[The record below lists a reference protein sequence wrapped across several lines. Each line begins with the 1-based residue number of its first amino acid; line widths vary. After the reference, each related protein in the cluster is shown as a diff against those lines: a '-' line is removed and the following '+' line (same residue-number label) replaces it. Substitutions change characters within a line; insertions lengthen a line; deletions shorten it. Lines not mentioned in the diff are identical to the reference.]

1 MATGNSNIEV
11 RSVNSRGDQKAF
23 MRFPFDLY
31 ASDPNWVP
39 ALQMTERELLNFK
52 PHPFYEYANSAI
64 QCFLAVQAG
73 KIVGR
78 IAAIVDGHHNQF
90 HKEERG
96 MFGFFE
102 SIDDSAVAAAL
113 FDQAKAWFATK
124 NISQLRGPANPSQN
138 HTWGLLVDGYDSK
151 PKFMMTYNKP
161 YYEKLILENGF
172 QKSQDMYAFT
182 GHVSMLESLDPKLQF
197 VVDEAKR
204 RFNVT
209 TRPIDKKNFTADVE
223 NFLRIYNA
231 ALPGQWGFT
240 PMTEAEMKDTAKG
253 LKMLLVPELTTMAEI
268 DGEPVACVF
277 GLLDY
282 NPVIKKIN
290 GKLFPFGFLSL
301 LRSKRKIRDIRLVST
316 NVVPQYQRWGLGLVL
331 LERLVP
337 NVKTWGIETAEFSWV
352 LESNKLSRGTL
363 ERGGAKL
370 EKTYRIYDYEPS

>member
-1 MATGNSNIEV
+1 
-11 RSVNSRGDQKAF
+11 

-31 ASDPNWVP
+31 AGDPHWVP

-52 PHPFYEYANSAI
+52 PHPFYQHANSAI
-64 QCFLAVQAG
+64 QCFLAIQSSKV
-73 KIVGR
+73 VGR
-78 IAAIVDGHHNQF
+78 IAAIVDGHHNEF
-90 HKEERG
+90 HREERG

-151 PKFMMTYNKP
+151 PKFMMTYNKQ

-172 QKSQDMYAFT
+172 QQSQDMYAFT
-182 GHVSMLESLDPKLQF
+182 GHIGMLESLDPKLQF

-204 RFNVT
+204 RFKVT

-268 DGEPVACVF
+268 DGEAVACVF

-282 NPVIKKIN
+282 NPIIKKIN

-301 LRSKRKIRDIRLVST
+301 LRSKRNIRDIRLVST
-316 NVVPQYQRWGLGLVL
+316 NVIPKYQRWGLGLVL

-337 NVKTWGIETAEFSWV
+337 NVKAWGIETAEFSWV
-352 LESNKLSRGTL
+352 LESNKLSRGSL

-370 EKTYRIYDYEPS
+370 EKTYRVYDYEPS

>member
-1 MATGNSNIEV
+1 
-11 RSVNSRGDQKAF
+11 
-23 MRFPFDLY
+23 
-31 ASDPNWVP
+31 
-39 ALQMTERELLNFK
+39 
-52 PHPFYEYANSAI
+52 
-64 QCFLAVQAG
+64 
-73 KIVGR
+73 
-78 IAAIVDGHHNQF
+78 
-90 HKEERG
+90 
-96 MFGFFE
+96 
-102 SIDDSAVAAAL
+102 
-113 FDQAKAWFATK
+113 
-124 NISQLRGPANPSQN
+124 
-138 HTWGLLVDGYDSK
+138 
-151 PKFMMTYNKP
+151 MMTYNKP

-204 RFNVT
+204 RFKVT

-268 DGEPVACVF
+268 DGEAVACVF

-282 NPVIKKIN
+282 NPIIKKIN

-301 LRSKRKIRDIRLVST
+301 LRSKRNIRDIRLVST
-316 NVVPQYQRWGLGLVL
+316 NVIPKYQRWGLGLVL

-337 NVKTWGIETAEFSWV
+337 NVKAWGIETAEFSWV
-352 LESNKLSRGTL
+352 LESNKLSRGSL

-370 EKTYRIYDYEPS
+370 EKTYRVYDYETS

>member
-1 MATGNSNIEV
+1 
-11 RSVNSRGDQKAF
+11 

-31 ASDPNWVP
+31 AGDPHWVP

-52 PHPFYEYANSAI
+52 PHPFYEYENSAI
-64 QCFLAVQAG
+64 QCFLAIQSG
-73 KIVGR
+73 KVVGR
-78 IAAIVDGHHNQF
+78 IAAIVDGHHNAF

-102 SIDDSAVAAAL
+102 VIDDSAVAAAL

-172 QKSQDMYAFT
+172 QKSQDMYAFN

-204 RFNVT
+204 RFKVT

-268 DGEPVACVF
+268 DGEAVACVF

-282 NPVIKKIN
+282 NPVIKKIG

-301 LRSKRKIRDIRLVST
+301 LNSKRKIRDIRLVST

-337 NVKTWGIETAEFSWV
+337 SVKAWGIENAEFSWV

-370 EKTYRIYDYEPS
+370 EKTYRIYDYEPP

>member
-11 RSVNSRGDQKAF
+11 RPVNSRGDQKAF

-31 ASDPNWVP
+31 AGDPHWVP

-52 PHPFYEYANSAI
+52 PHPFYQHANSAI
-64 QCFLAVQAG
+64 QCFLAIQSG
-73 KIVGR
+73 KVVGR
-78 IAAIVDGHHNQF
+78 IAAIVDGHHNEF

-102 SIDDSAVAAAL
+102 SVDDSAVAAAL

-151 PKFMMTYNKP
+151 PKFMMTYNKQ

-172 QKSQDMYAFT
+172 QQSQDMYAFT
-182 GHVSMLESLDPKLQF
+182 GHIGMLESLDPKLQF

-204 RFNVT
+204 RFKVT

-268 DGEPVACVF
+268 DGEAVACVF

-282 NPVIKKIN
+282 NPIIKKIN

-301 LRSKRKIRDIRLVST
+301 LRSKRNIRDIRLVST
-316 NVVPQYQRWGLGLVL
+316 NVIPKYQRWGLGLVL

-337 NVKTWGIETAEFSWV
+337 NVKAWGIETAEFSWV
-352 LESNKLSRGTL
+352 LESNKLSRGSL

-370 EKTYRIYDYEPS
+370 EKTYRVYDYEPS

>member
-11 RSVNSRGDQKAF
+11 RPVNSRGDQKAF

-31 ASDPNWVP
+31 AGDPHWVP

-52 PHPFYEYANSAI
+52 PHPFYQHANSAI
-64 QCFLAVQAG
+64 QCFLAIQSG
-73 KIVGR
+73 KVVGR
-78 IAAIVDGHHNQF
+78 IAAIVDGHHNEF

-151 PKFMMTYNKP
+151 PKFMMTYNKQ

-172 QKSQDMYAFT
+172 QQSQDMYAFT
-182 GHVSMLESLDPKLQF
+182 GHIGMLESLDPKLQF

-204 RFNVT
+204 RFKVT

-268 DGEPVACVF
+268 DGEAVACVF

-282 NPVIKKIN
+282 NPIIKKIN

-301 LRSKRKIRDIRLVST
+301 LRSKRNIRDIRLVST
-316 NVVPQYQRWGLGLVL
+316 NVIPKYQRWGLGLVL

-337 NVKTWGIETAEFSWV
+337 NVKAWGIETAEFSWV
-352 LESNKLSRGTL
+352 LESNKLSRGSL

-370 EKTYRIYDYEPS
+370 EKTYRVYDYETS

>member
-11 RSVNSRGDQKAF
+11 RPVNSRGDQKAF

-31 ASDPNWVP
+31 AGDPHWVP

-52 PHPFYEYANSAI
+52 PHPFYQHANSAI
-64 QCFLAVQAG
+64 QCFLAIQSG
-73 KIVGR
+73 KVVGR
-78 IAAIVDGHHNQF
+78 IAAIVDGHHNEF

-102 SIDDSAVAAAL
+102 SVDDSAVAAAL

-151 PKFMMTYNKP
+151 PKFMMTYNKQ

-172 QKSQDMYAFT
+172 QQSQDMYAFT
-182 GHVSMLESLDPKLQF
+182 GHIGMLESLDPKLQF

-204 RFNVT
+204 RFKVT

-268 DGEPVACVF
+268 DGEAVACVF

-282 NPVIKKIN
+282 NPIIKKIN

-301 LRSKRKIRDIRLVST
+301 LRSKRNIRDIRLVST
-316 NVVPQYQRWGLGLVL
+316 NVIPKYQRWGLGLVL

-337 NVKTWGIETAEFSWV
+337 NVKAWGIETAEFSWV
-352 LESNKLSRGTL
+352 LESNKLSRGSL

-370 EKTYRIYDYEPS
+370 EKTYRVYDYELS

>member
-11 RSVNSRGDQKAF
+11 RPVNSRGDQKAF

-31 ASDPNWVP
+31 AGDPHWVP

-52 PHPFYEYANSAI
+52 PHPFYEYENSAI
-64 QCFLAVQAG
+64 QCFLAIQSG
-73 KIVGR
+73 KVVGR
-78 IAAIVDGHHNQF
+78 IAAIVDGHHNAF

-102 SIDDSAVAAAL
+102 VIDDSAVAAAL

-172 QKSQDMYAFT
+172 QKSQDMYAFN

-204 RFNVT
+204 RFKVT

-231 ALPGQWGFT
+231 ALPGQGGFT

-268 DGEPVACVF
+268 DGEAVACVF

-282 NPVIKKIN
+282 NPVIKKIG

-301 LRSKRKIRDIRLVST
+301 LNSKRKIRDIRLVST

-337 NVKTWGIETAEFSWV
+337 SVKAWGIENAEFSWV

-370 EKTYRIYDYEPS
+370 EKTYRIYDYEPP

>member
-11 RSVNSRGDQKAF
+11 RPVNSRGDQKAF

-31 ASDPNWVP
+31 AGDPHWVP

-52 PHPFYEYANSAI
+52 PHPFYQHANSAI
-64 QCFLAVQAG
+64 QCFLAIQSG
-73 KIVGR
+73 KVVGR
-78 IAAIVDGHHNQF
+78 IAAIVDGHHNEF

-151 PKFMMTYNKP
+151 PKFMMTYNKQ

-172 QKSQDMYAFT
+172 QQSQDMYAFT
-182 GHVSMLESLDPKLQF
+182 GHIGMLESLDPKLQF

-204 RFNVT
+204 RFKVT

-268 DGEPVACVF
+268 DGEAVACVF

-282 NPVIKKIN
+282 NPIIKKIN

-301 LRSKRKIRDIRLVST
+301 LRSKRNIRDIRLVST
-316 NVVPQYQRWGLGLVL
+316 NVIPKYQRWGLGLVL

-337 NVKTWGIETAEFSWV
+337 NVKAWGIETAEFSWV
-352 LESNKLSRGTL
+352 LESNKLSRGSL

-370 EKTYRIYDYEPS
+370 EKTYRVYDYEPS

>member
-11 RSVNSRGDQKAF
+11 RPVNSRGDQKAF

-31 ASDPNWVP
+31 AGDPHWVP
-39 ALQMTERELLNFK
+39 ALQMTERELLNFR
-52 PHPFYEYANSAI
+52 PHPFYQHANSAI
-64 QCFLAVQAG
+64 QCFLAIQSG
-73 KIVGR
+73 KVVGR
-78 IAAIVDGHHNQF
+78 IAAIVDGHHNEF

-151 PKFMMTYNKP
+151 PKFMMTYNKQ

-172 QKSQDMYAFT
+172 QQSQDMYAFT
-182 GHVSMLESLDPKLQF
+182 GHIGMLESLDPKLQF

-204 RFNVT
+204 RFKVT

-268 DGEPVACVF
+268 DGEAVACVF

-282 NPVIKKIN
+282 NPIIKKIN

-301 LRSKRKIRDIRLVST
+301 LRSKRNIRDIRLVST
-316 NVVPQYQRWGLGLVL
+316 NVIPKYQRWGLGLVL

-337 NVKTWGIETAEFSWV
+337 NVKAWGIETAEFSWV
-352 LESNKLSRGTL
+352 LESNKLSRGSL

-370 EKTYRIYDYEPS
+370 EKTYRVYDYEPS

>member
-11 RSVNSRGDQKAF
+11 RPVNSRGDQKAF

-31 ASDPNWVP
+31 AGDQYWVP

-64 QCFLAVQAG
+64 QCFLAVKSG
-73 KIVGR
+73 KVVGR
-78 IAAIVDGHHNQF
+78 IAAIVDGHHNEF

-102 SIDDSAVAAAL
+102 TIDDSAVAAAL

-204 RFNVT
+204 RFKVT

-223 NFLRIYNA
+223 SFLRIYNA

-253 LKMLLVPELTTMAEI
+253 LKMLLAPELTTIAEI

-282 NPVIKKIN
+282 NPIIKKIG

-301 LRSKRKIRDIRLVST
+301 LTGKSKIRDVRIVST

-337 NVKTWGIETAEFSWV
+337 SVKAWGIERAEFSWV

>member
-1 MATGNSNIEV
+1 MATGNSTIEI
-11 RSVNSRGDQKAF
+11 RAVNSRSDQKAF
-23 MRFPFDLY
+23 LRFPFDLY
-31 ASDPNWVP
+31 SGDPHWVP
-39 ALQMTERELLNFK
+39 PLQISEKELLNFK
-52 PHPFYEYANSAI
+52 PHPFYEKSEIQPLLAI
-64 QCFLAVQAG
+64 RSG
-73 KIVGR
+73 KVVGR
-78 IAAIVDGHHNQF
+78 IAAIIDANHNEF
-90 HKEERG
+90 HKEQRG

-124 NISQLRGPANPSQN
+124 DITQLRGPANPSQN
-138 HTWGLLVDGYDSK
+138 HTWGLLVDGFGSK

-172 QKSQDMYAFT
+172 EKSQDMYAFT

-204 RFNVT
+204 RFKVT

-223 NFLRIYNA
+223 SFLRIYNS

-240 PMTEAEMKDTAKG
+240 PMTEAEMKETAKG
-253 LKMLLVPELTTMAEI
+253 LKMLLAPELTTMAEI

-282 NPVIKKIN
+282 NPIIKKIG
-290 GKLFPFGFLSL
+290 GKLFPFGFFKL
-301 LRSKRKIRDIRLVST
+301 LFGRSKIRNIRIVST

-337 NVKTWGIETAEFSWV
+337 AVKAWGIENAEFSWV

>member
-11 RSVNSRGDQKAF
+11 RAVNSGRDQKTF
-23 MRFPFDLY
+23 MRFPYDLY
-31 ASDPNWVP
+31 ADDPHWVP
-39 ALQMTERELLNFK
+39 TLRMTERELLNFK
-52 PHPFYEYANSAI
+52 PHPFYQYANSEI
-64 QCFLAVQAG
+64 QCFLAYRSG
-73 KIVGR
+73 KVVGR
-78 IAAIVDGHHNQF
+78 IGAIVDGKHNEF

-102 SIDDSAVAAAL
+102 TIDDSAVAAAL
-113 FDQAKAWFATK
+113 FDQAKAWFATR

-138 HTWGLLVDGYDSK
+138 HTWGLLVDGFDSK

-172 QKSQDMYAFT
+172 KKSQDMYAFT
-182 GHVSMLESLDPKLQF
+182 GHIDMLESLDPKLQF
-197 VVDEAKR
+197 VADESKR

-209 TRPIDKKNFTADVE
+209 TRPIDKKNFTRDVE
-223 NFLRIYNA
+223 HFLRIYNS

-240 PMTEAEMKDTAKG
+240 PMTEAEMKETAKG
-253 LKMLLVPELTTMAEI
+253 LKMLMAPELTTIAEI

-277 GLLDY
+277 ALLDY
-282 NPVIKKIN
+282 NPIIKKIS

-301 LRSKRKIRDIRLVST
+301 LLGKRKIRDIRMVST

-337 NVKTWGIETAEFSWV
+337 SVKAWGIENVEFSWV

-363 ERGGAKL
+363 ERGGTKL
-370 EKTYRIYDYEPS
+370 EKTYRIFDYDPS

>member
-11 RSVNSRGDQKAF
+11 RPVNSRGDQKAF

-31 ASDPNWVP
+31 AGDPHWVP

-52 PHPFYEYANSAI
+52 PHPFYQHANSAI
-64 QCFLAVQAG
+64 QCFLAIQSG
-73 KIVGR
+73 KVVGR
-78 IAAIVDGHHNQF
+78 IAAIVDGHHNEF

-151 PKFMMTYNKP
+151 PKFMMTYNKQ

-172 QKSQDMYAFT
+172 QQSQDMYAFT
-182 GHVSMLESLDPKLQF
+182 GHIGMLESLDPKLQF

-204 RFNVT
+204 RFKVT
-209 TRPIDKKNFTADVE
+209 TRPIDKKNFIADVE
-223 NFLRIYNA
+223 NFLRIDNA
-231 ALPGQWGFT
+231 ALPGQGGFT
-240 PMTEAEMKDTAKG
+240 PMTEAAMKDSAKG

-268 DGEPVACVF
+268 DGEAVACVF

-282 NPVIKKIN
+282 NPIIKKIN

-301 LRSKRKIRDIRLVST
+301 LRSKRNIRDIRLVST
-316 NVVPQYQRWGLGLVL
+316 NVIPKYQRWGLGLVL

-337 NVKTWGIETAEFSWV
+337 NVKAWGIETAEFSWV
-352 LESNKLSRGTL
+352 LESNKLSRGSL

-370 EKTYRIYDYEPS
+370 EKTYRVYDYEPS